1 MTGPLEG
8 KIALVVGAGA
18 EGDAVSIGRAT
29 ALTFARKG
37 AKVFAVDID
46 AASAQAT
53 AQLIA
58 DEGGTAEACG
68 ADASEP
74 AQMEAAVRHCTDAY
88 GQIDILDNNVGIM
101 AFGNPVDLAVEDWD
115 RVTMVNGRSH
125 FLACK
130 FALPHMVARSAGTI
144 VNISSIAA
152 IRWTGAPYH
161 VYNTSKAAVIGFTKS
176 LALDYAGSGIRAN
189 CVIPGFIDSPMMH
202 GGIAQRYG
210 AGEVEQVVEGR
221 AEKCPLGRLGSPW
234 DVANACAFLASD
246 EASYITGTTLI
257 VDGGVTASCAV

>member
-8 KIALVVGAGA
+8 KVALIVGAGA
-18 EGDAVSIGRAT
+18 QGDAVSIGRAT
-29 ALTFARKG
+29 ALTMARKG

-46 AASAQAT
+46 APSAHAT
-53 AQLIA
+53 ARLIQG
-58 DEGGTAEACG
+58 ENGTAEGCG

-74 AQMEAAVRHCTDAY
+74 EQMEAAVRSCLDAY
-88 GQIDILDNNVGIM
+88 GRIDILDNNVGIM

-115 RVTMVNGRSH
+115 RVTTVNSRSH

-130 FALPHMVARSAGTI
+130 YTLPHMVAQGHGAI

-161 VYNTSKAAVIGFTKS
+161 VYNASKAAVIGFTKS
-176 LALDYAGSGIRAN
+176 LALDYAASGIRVN
-189 CVIPGFIDSPMMH
+189 CVVPGFIDSPMMR
-202 GGIAQRYG
+202 GGIAQRHGTG
-210 AGEVEQVVEGR
+210 AVGKIVQER
-221 AEKCPLGRLGSPW
+221 AAKCPLGRLGSPW

-246 EASYITGTTLI
+246 EAAYITGTTLT
-257 VDGGVTASCAV
+257 VDGGVTASSQL

>member
-1 MTGPLEG
+1 MTGPLAG
-8 KIALVVGAGA
+8 KVALVVGAGA

-37 AKVFAVDID
+37 AKVVAVDID
-46 AASAQAT
+46 APSAHTT
-53 AQLIA
+53 AHLITK
-58 DEGGTAEACG
+58 EGGTAEACG

-74 AQMEAAVRHCTDAY
+74 AQMEAAVSTCLAAY
-88 GQIDILDNNVGIM
+88 GRIDILDNNVGIM
-101 AFGNPVDLAVEDWD
+101 AFGNPVDLPVEDWD
-115 RVTMVNGRSH
+115 RVTLVNSRSH

-130 FALPHMVARSAGTI
+130 YALPHMVAQGTGTI

-161 VYNTSKAAVIGFTKS
+161 VYNASKAAVIGFTKS

-189 CVIPGFIDSPMMH
+189 CVVPGFIDSPMMR
-202 GGIAQRYG
+202 GGIAQRHG
-210 AGEVEQVVEGR
+210 AGEVERIVEGR

-234 DVANACAFLASD
+234 DIANACAFLASD
-246 EASYITGTTLI
+246 EAAYITGTTLI

>member
-1 MTGPLEG
+1 MTGPLDG
-8 KIALVVGAGA
+8 KVALVVGAGA
-18 EGDAVSIGRAT
+18 DGDAVSIGRAT
-29 ALTFARKG
+29 AITFARKG

-46 AASAQAT
+46 ADSAQMT
-53 AQLIA
+53 ARLIE
-58 DEGGTAEACG
+58 DEGGAAQAYG
-68 ADASEP
+68 ADASDP
-74 AQMEAAVRHCTDAY
+74 GQMEAAVSACLETYD
-88 GQIDILDNNVGIM
+88 QIDIVDNNVGIM

-115 RVTMVNGRSH
+115 RVMLVNSRSH

-130 FALPHMVARSAGTI
+130 YALPHMVKRGAGSI

-161 VYNTSKAAVIGFTKS
+161 VYNASKAAVIGFTKS

-189 CVIPGFIDSPMMH
+189 CVVPGFIDSPMMR
-202 GGIAQRYG
+202 GGIAQRHG
-210 AGEVEQVVEGR
+210 ASEVEAIVRGR

-246 EASYITGTTLI
+246 EAAYVTATTLI
-257 VDGGVTASCAV
+257 VDGGVTASCAL